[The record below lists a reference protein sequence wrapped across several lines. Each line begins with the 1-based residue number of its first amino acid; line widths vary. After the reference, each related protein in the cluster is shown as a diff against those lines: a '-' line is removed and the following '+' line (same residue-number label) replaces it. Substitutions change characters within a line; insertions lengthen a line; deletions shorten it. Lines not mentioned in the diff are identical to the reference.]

1 MCTAAIATEPIIFF
15 DQLRAAASRL
25 LMLDYDG
32 TIAPFTPDRKR
43 ALPYA
48 SIPELL
54 ESISSTCRTR
64 VVLISGRSARE
75 VPPLLGKISW
85 RPEIWGV
92 HGLER
97 LYADDRFELAFATED
112 SLRAIAEAGIL
123 LDREGLGEL
132 CDSKTGAIAIHWRGL
147 NPQHVEEVR
156 THCYRLLAPLACK
169 ANLLLSE
176 FDGGAELKVRGACKG
191 NAVRTLLAES
201 ASDTQTAFL
210 GDDLTDEDAFEAL
223 QGRGLTVLVRATHR
237 PTKAQMWLR
246 PPGELLQFLNDWVHA
261 CGGDV

>member
-1 MCTAAIATEPIIFF
+1 MCTAAIALDPTLFF
-15 DQLRAAASRL
+15 HRLRSAADRL

-43 ALPYA
+43 AVPYA

-75 VPPLLGKISW
+75 IPPLLGKMSW

-97 LYADDRFELAFATED
+97 LYSDDRLELGFTTED
-112 SLRAIAEAGIL
+112 SLRVIAEAGAL

-132 CDSKTGAIAIHWRGL
+132 CESKTGAVAVHWRGL
-147 NPQHVEEVR
+147 SPQHVEEVR

-169 ANLLLSE
+169 GNLLLSE
-176 FDGGAELKVRGACKG
+176 FDGGAELKVRCACKG

-201 ASDTQTAFL
+201 SPETQAAFL

-223 QGRGLTVLVRATHR
+223 QGRGLSVLVRANQR

-246 PPGELLQFLNDWVHA
+246 PPGELLQFLTDWVHA

>member
-1 MCTAAIATEPIIFF
+1 MCTAALATDPTIFF
-15 DQLRAAASRL
+15 DQLRTAASRL

-32 TIAPFTPDRKR
+32 TIAPFTADRKR

-75 VPPLLGKISW
+75 IPALLGKISW
-85 RPEIWGV
+85 RPEIWGM

-97 LYADDRFELAFATED
+97 LYADDRFEMGFTPQD
-112 SLRAIAEAGIL
+112 SLRAIVDAGAL

-132 CDSKTGAIAIHWRGL
+132 CEFKTGAVAVHWRGL
-147 NPQHVEEVR
+147 SPSHVEEIR
-156 THCYRLLAPLACK
+156 THSYRLLAPLACK
-169 ANLLLSE
+169 ENLLLSE
-176 FDGGAELKVRGACKG
+176 FDGGLELKVRGACKG
-191 NAVRTLLAES
+191 HAVRSLLAES
-201 ASDTQTAFL
+201 TLETQAAFL

-223 QGRGLTVLVRATHR
+223 QGRGFAVLVRATHR

-246 PPGELLQFLNDWVHA
+246 PPGELLQFLNDWVRA